1 MGGHGMIDSPLKSA
15 VLSMKMI
22 PNVSPELITE
32 LGLPEGHRSIGLF
45 TADCDD
51 VAYTALDE
59 ATKKADV
66 KVVYAKSFY
75 GGAANANTKLAGE
88 IIGIISGPNPAEV
101 RAGLDTICDMI
112 ENEAWFFSANDDD
125 TICYYAYCISRSGS
139 YLSEGAGVPEGTAI
153 AYLIAPPEEA
163 VYGVDAALK
172 AAEVSV
178 GVFYGP
184 PSETNFGGALLTG
197 EQSACKAACQAFADA
212 VKQVAAHPLEY

>member
-1 MGGHGMIDSPLKSA
+1 MINSPLKSQ
-15 VLSMKMI
+15 VLSMKII
-22 PNVSPELITE
+22 PNLNTDLIKELN
-32 LGLPEGHRSIGLF
+32 LPEGHRSIGLF
-45 TADCDD
+45 TTDCDD

-101 RAGLDTICDMI
+101 RAGLDAICNMI
-112 ENEAWFFSANDDD
+112 ENEAYFISANDDD
-125 TICYYAYCISRSGS
+125 TIPYYAYCISRSGS
-139 YLSEGAGVPEGTAI
+139 YLSEIAGIPEGGPI

-172 AAEVSV
+172 AADVRV
-178 GVFYGP
+178 GAFYGP
-184 PSETNFGGALLTG
+184 PSETNFGGALLVGT
-197 EQSACKAACQAFADA
+197 QSACKAACDAFANA
-212 VKQVAAHPLEY
+212 VKYIAANPTVY